1 MKSESEIITFPW
13 VSQNYHHKIIYYQWH
28 DFEYVS
34 YYYPATVLKR
44 SMKGKLLDKFEY
56 RENTDDRL
64 CIIACLGKYHSRQNN
79 LEGLKPYQLIVIF
92 KKLFKG
98 VYTDIMRRR
107 RKDLFALKISL
118 IFSTQMADC
127 IKRIHVDEDESIR

>member
-1 MKSESEIITFPW
+1 
-13 VSQNYHHKIIYYQWH
+13 
-28 DFEYVS
+28 
-34 YYYPATVLKR
+34 
-44 SMKGKLLDKFEY
+44 MKGKLLDKFEY

-79 LEGLKPYQLIVIF
+79 LEGLKPYQLIAIF

-107 RKDLFALKISL
+107 RKDLFA
-118 IFSTQMADC
+118 
-127 IKRIHVDEDESIR
+127 IKNIVDFFHTDGGLHQENSCR